1 MAGMSFQGSGEGVGL
16 RMLSMFIGVFLVR
29 MGMQK
34 FGWFFD
40 GGELTSQLEEWRR
53 ILDGVLQGNG
63 GGGEYLAWLAR
74 LGDRWRELTMG
85 SSLRY
90 LDAVA
95 IPYAAVFA
103 RIVPAA
109 EFAAGAALVVGFN
122 VRLTAGLAL
131 LMILNFHFA
140 SGLLFTW
147 GYLANG
153 FGLPVVGGLLA
164 LTLGGRTLPF
174 SFR

>member
-1 MAGMSFQGSGEGVGL
+1 
-16 RMLSMFIGVFLVR
+16 MFIGIFLVR

-40 GGELTSQLEEWRR
+40 GAELTSQLEEWRR
-53 ILDGVLQGNG
+53 ILDGVLQENDG
-63 GGGEYLAWLAR
+63 GGGYLAWLAR
-74 LGDRWRELTMG
+74 LGDRWRGLTMG

-95 IPYAAVFA
+95 IPYAAFFA

-109 EFAAGAALVVGFN
+109 EFAAGAALVAGFN

-153 FGLPVVGGLLA
+153 FGPPVVGSLLA
-164 LTLGGRTLPF
+164 LTLGGRALPF